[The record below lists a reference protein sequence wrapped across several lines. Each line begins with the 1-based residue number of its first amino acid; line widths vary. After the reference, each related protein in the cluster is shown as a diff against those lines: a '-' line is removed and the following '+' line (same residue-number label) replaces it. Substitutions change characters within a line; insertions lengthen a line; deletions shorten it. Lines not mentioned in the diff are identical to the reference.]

1 MTMGVGHA
9 NATSKVV
16 AASSRSIE
24 WSNLMLLKWSILQ
37 ELALI
42 WLMIVLSF
50 SVPASQ
56 INSYII

>member
-9 NATSKVV
+9 SATLKAV

-24 WSNLMLLKWSILQ
+24 GSNLMLLKWSILQ

-42 WLMIVLSF
+42 GLMIVLSF

-56 INSYII
+56 INLYII

>member
-24 WSNLMLLKWSILQ
+24 GSNLMLLKWFILQ

-42 WLMIVLSF
+42 
-50 SVPASQ
+50 
-56 INSYII
+56 

>member
-1 MTMGVGHA
+1 MTLGVGHA

-24 WSNLMLLKWSILQ
+24 GSNLMLLKWFILQ

>member
-9 NATSKVV
+9 NATSKAV

-24 WSNLMLLKWSILQ
+24 GSNLLLLKWSILQ